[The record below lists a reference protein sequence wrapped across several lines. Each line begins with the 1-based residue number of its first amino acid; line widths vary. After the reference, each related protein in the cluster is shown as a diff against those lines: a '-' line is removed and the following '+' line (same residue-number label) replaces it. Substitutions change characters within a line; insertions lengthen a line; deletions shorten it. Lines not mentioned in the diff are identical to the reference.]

1 MKQPTK
7 YKPRKESDE
16 VGCTPTNE
24 ETRSNFEL
32 IFIEVTK
39 THSQQNYLKPLLS
52 LEKIKNYLRS

>member
-24 ETRSNFEL
+24 ETRSNFAL

-39 THSQQNYLKPLLS
+39 THSQQNHSNPLLW
-52 LEKIKNYLRS
+52 LEKIKNYFRS